1 MRVKGKTNVDVEIAP
16 FELVAT
22 LREEIY
28 SKLNLPGEEGRVFV
42 KDGRWTHEKT
52 VYTTHSFEIEEDL
65 GPARDEDVE
74 VFTAFYTL
82 AEFLRD

>member
-1 MRVKGKTNVDVEIAP
+1 MRVKGKIVGDVEVSL
-16 FELVAT
+16 FELVSA
-22 LREEIY
+22 LREKVY

-42 KDGRWTHEKT
+42 KGGRWVHEKT

-65 GPARDEDVE
+65 GPAKDEDVE
-74 VFTAFYTL
+74 VFTAFHTL